1 MFDLHWTEYLKALG
15 PTLIAGI
22 VAYVAW
28 QQWRVNRAALREKLF
43 DRRWDIFKETQA
55 FLSAILTAGKV
66 PDDELARYFDTCQRA
81 RFLLGE
87 ELSDYLEEIRKRA
100 INMRMHGRK
109 REGLEPGEERS
120 RHVDGEYDELHWL
133 TKQLGEIF
141 NKFMP
146 YLSFSDIE

>member
-1 MFDLHWTEYLKALG
+1 MFELHWTEYLKALG

-43 DRRWDIFKETQA
+43 GRRWDIFRETQA
-55 FLSAILTAGKV
+55 FLSAILSNGKV

-81 RFLLGE
+81 RFLLGK
-87 ELSDYLEEIRKRA
+87 ELSDYLEEIRTRA
-100 INMRMHGRK
+100 TKMQMHHSA

-120 RHVDGEYDELHWL
+120 RHIDCEYDELKWL
-133 TKQLGEIF
+133 TNQLGEIF
-141 NKFMP
+141 KKFMP
-146 YLSFSDIE
+146 YLSFSEIE